1 MAFSLYAALDSS
13 DDDEEHESL
22 ISIGPAAPQAR
33 SRQQSSGSRSRSSTG
48 PAVPQELLRQPS
60 RTSRESLENSPLW
73 SGARGLLGQSCREK
87 VVFPDAAKIER
98 LTNALPTEPFRWP
111 HKFVRALSATDLGPD
126 GPDLCVPS
134 GATASFYSE
143 FSGSGAAEAA
153 LMAIVNASGRQLHV
167 SQSHAADIDA
177 GCRSVLHTACAGL
190 SQFA

>member
-1 MAFSLYAALDSS
+1 MGPRGRRHGRGSKALGHGPGVHWAGRATGAA
-13 DDDEEHESL
+13 E
-22 ISIGPAAPQAR
+22 AAKPHV
-33 SRQQSSGSRSRSSTG
+33 TG
-48 PAVPQELLRQPS
+48 VHGELSALVG
-60 RTSRESLENSPLW
+60 
-73 SGARGLLGQSCREK
+73 GAH
-87 VVFPDAAKIER
+87 AAKIER

-111 HKFVRALSATDLGPD
+111 QKFVRALSATDLGPD
-126 GPDLCVPS
+126 GPELCVKS

-190 SQFA
+190 SQFS